1 MRLIRPIHLNVA
13 IPAESVARTLDAA
26 ATPSTQRL
34 HMRDAFAEGRRYYI
48 DPFDGGFRMA
58 TTSKSLF
65 ARGRRTSALCVLSAQ
80 VEPISESE
88 SRIVLE
94 PRLRGLAF
102 VGALVVPTVL
112 SMLLL
117 PVPWPPVLLALI
129 SVIAYTASI
138 VGLLTGARLEAYEML
153 YFVEKAFED
162 MRKFSLAQLAPV
174 SQDIIGAQDFREL
187 WSEHVRTQIDDS

>member
-1 MRLIRPIHLNVA
+1 M
-13 IPAESVARTLDAA
+13 ARTLDAA

-48 DPFDGGFRMA
+48 DPVDGGFRMA

-65 ARGRRTSALCVLSAQ
+65 ARGRRTSALCLLSAT
-80 VEPISESE
+80 VEPITDSEA
-88 SRIVLE
+88 RIRLE

-102 VGALVVPTVL
+102 AGALVVPTLL
-112 SMLLL
+112 SLLL
-117 PVPWPPVLLALI
+117 IPVPWPPALLVLTCL
-129 SVIAYTASI
+129 IAYAASL
-138 VGLLTGARLEAYEML
+138 VGLLAGARLEAYEML

-162 MRKFSLAQLAPV
+162 FRKFSLAQLAPV

-187 WSEHVRTQIDDS
+187 WSEHVRTQIEDS